1 MRTKKN
7 LTFRPVMLDISG
19 LTLTAD
25 DRRRLQH
32 PLTGGVILFARN
44 FSSRAQLLALNA
56 EIRALRPDLLIS
68 VDHEG
73 GRVQRFKTDG
83 FTHLPPMAAL
93 GHLWQGNDAAGHP
106 SQGGD
111 DTNRLNALKL
121 ATAVGYVL
129 AAELRACGVD
139 FSFTPVLDLAWQRS
153 AVIGDR
159 AFDADPRTVT
169 LLAKN
174 LCHGLALAGMASCGK
189 HFPGHGWASA
199 DSHFEIP
206 VDERELKDILAN
218 DAAPYG
224 WFGLG
229 LDAVMPA
236 HVIYPKVD
244 SAPAG
249 FSRVWIQEIL
259 RQRLGFQ
266 GVVLSD
272 DLAMAGARVAGNVVA
287 AAHAALSAGCD
298 MTLICNQPEQADQ
311 LLDELKVGP
320 NPAAQQRLAQ
330 LKPRGTALS
339 WDELQDEPR
348 YQQACAEIAAL
359 A

>member
-7 LTFRPVMLDISG
+7 SAFKPVMLDIGG
-19 LTLTAD
+19 LSLTHD

-56 EIRALRPDLLIS
+56 EIRALRPDVLIS

-93 GHLWQGNDAAGHP
+93 GRLW
-106 SQGGD
+106 QGGD
-111 DTNRLNALKL
+111 DAARLQALKL
-121 ATAVGYVL
+121 ATAAGYVL

-139 FSFTPVLDLAWQRS
+139 FSFTPVLDLDWQHS

-159 AFDADPRTVT
+159 AFGADPRTVT

-206 VDERELKDILAN
+206 VDERGLEEILAN
-218 DAAPYG
+218 DGAPYG

-244 SAPAG
+244 AAPAG
-249 FSRVWIQEIL
+249 FSKIWIQQIL
-259 RQRLGFQ
+259 RQRRGFQ
-266 GVVLSD
+266 GVVFSD
-272 DLAMAGARVAGNVVA
+272 DLAMAGARVAGNVLA
-287 AAHAALSAGCD
+287 AAHAALQAGCD
-298 MTLICNQPEQADQ
+298 MVLICNQPEQADQ
-311 LLDELKVGP
+311 LLDELKVAP
-320 NPAAQQRLAQ
+320 NPAAQQRLNQ
-330 LKPRGTALS
+330 LKPSGAALS
-339 WDELQDEPR
+339 WDELQAEPR
-348 YQQACAEIAAL
+348 YQQARAEL
-359 A
+359 QSLT